1 MQPCI
6 PALAA
11 EAATAPSK
19 VIHVNIGW
27 TTEAPEAPEMETAL
41 LSTWSVYWSFLCN
54 FPMWFLA
61 GAGVCAQLCKLW
73 EEVQRMT
80 KNFKELEETVQ

>member
-1 MQPCI
+1 MSRRAAVHGTRTLICLCHPPVSSRSTPLSGMQPCI

-41 LSTWSVYWSFLCN
+41 LST
-54 FPMWFLA
+54 
-61 GAGVCAQLCKLW
+61 
-73 EEVQRMT
+73 
-80 KNFKELEETVQ
+80 